1 MEAIVTFLG
10 AHWVIFLVIAILLIF
25 ALIGYFVDSNSID
38 VDDGK
43 TIKLGDEVKEPAK
56 VEEVEVLST
65 VNETINNNQEVQ
77 TNEIKEE
84 TLDDVVPP
92 SEVTTNNDTIV
103 EQSGTQPLIQED
115 NNNVST
121 FEG

>member
-1 MEAIVTFLG
+1 MEAIISFLG

-25 ALIGYFVDSNSID
+25 ALVGYLVDSNSIEID
-38 VDDGK
+38 NGK
-43 TIKLGDEVKEPAK
+43 TIKLSDEVKEPAK

-65 VNETINNNQEVQ
+65 VNETINNNQDIQ
-77 TNEIKEE
+77 TNEVKEE
-84 TLDDVVPP
+84 TLDDAIQKTEVV
-92 SEVTTNNDTIV
+92 TNNNTPIEND
-103 EQSGTQPLIQED
+103 GTQPLIQEE